1 MHNHNND
8 VVRPQSLIH
17 NEQMSTEFGTQ
28 LTNASDIQI

>member
-8 VVRPQSLIH
+8 VVRPQSLIP
-17 NEQMSTEFGTQ
+17 NEQTPTEFGTQ